1 MGDQAPGGVDRRAR
15 AREKLDTLVNART
28 ETLARLAELA
38 RIRPFVA
45 EPQTEEALQDFCES
59 LVDYAASAHFQLYR
73 YIAENR
79 ERRRAVRAVAERI
92 YPRIAETTDAILE
105 FNDRYDVA
113 RLEGRVESLSDDLSR
128 LGELLADRIQLE
140 DEIIAAMME
149 RNR

>member
-1 MGDQAPGGVDRRAR
+1 MGDQPAGGVDRRAR
-15 AREKLDTLVNART
+15 AREKLETLVNARK

-38 RIRPFVA
+38 SIRPFVA

-73 YIAENR
+73 YIAENK

-92 YPRIAETTDAILE
+92 YPKIAQTTDAILE

-113 RLEGRVESLSDDLSR
+113 RLEGRVESLSEDLSR

-140 DEIIAAMME
+140 DQIIAAMLE
-149 RNR
+149 RGR